1 MEQPPIDFDQW
12 IQNYELPPVE
22 FVAVFDPNT
31 GAVISVGP
39 SHAFKDQK
47 NKIVIDQELAESI
60 INAEIKINNCVV
72 DINSN
77 TIEVAEVQSVYKID
91 DVLHRITSTKYS
103 NTEKPDIYL
112 THSKKNK
119 KLKIELGKEFGG
131 TKKPKIPYR
140 QRNIIW
146 DGDTVMDFFITEY
159 NDPNL
164 TFETVSVKINELIGK
179 SKIIENIS
187 YENFSVYTR
196 RLFKN
201 YVIEYQ

>member
-1 MEQPPIDFDQW
+1 MEQKLMDFDQW
-12 IQNYELPPVE
+12 IQNYKLPLIE
-22 FVAVFDPNT
+22 FVAVFDPT
-31 GAVISVGP
+31 TMAVTSVGP
-39 SHAFKDQK
+39 SHAFTDQK
-47 NKIVIDQELAESI
+47 HKITIDQELAESI
-60 INAEIKINNCVV
+60 IKSEIKISNCVV

-77 TIEVAEVQSVYKID
+77 TIEVAEIQNMYKID
-91 DVLHRITSTKYS
+91 DILHRIISSKYS
-103 NTEKPDIYL
+103 DIEKPDVYL

-119 KLKIELGKEFGG
+119 TLKIELGKEFGG
-131 TKKPKIPYR
+131 TKNPKIPYR

-146 DGDTVMDFFITEY
+146 DGDTVMDFYITEY

-164 TFETVSVKINELIGK
+164 TLETVSVKINELVGK

-201 YVIEYQ
+201 YVIAYR

>member
-1 MEQPPIDFDQW
+1 MEQKLMDFDQW
-12 IQNYELPPVE
+12 IQNYKIPPIE
-22 FVAVFDPNT
+22 FVAVFDPAT
-31 GAVISVGP
+31 MAVTSVGP
-39 SHAFKDQK
+39 SHAFTDQK
-47 NKIVIDQELAESI
+47 HKITIDQELAESI
-60 INAEIKINNCVV
+60 IKSEIKISNCVV

-77 TIEVAEVQSVYKID
+77 TIEVAEIQNMYKID
-91 DVLHRITSTKYS
+91 DILHRIISSKYS
-103 NTEKPDIYL
+103 DIEKPDIYL

-119 KLKIELGKEFGG
+119 TLKIELGKEFGG
-131 TKKPKIPYR
+131 TKHPKIPYR

-146 DGDTVMDFFITEY
+146 DGDTVMDFYITEY

-164 TFETVSVKINELIGK
+164 TLETVSVKINELVGK

-201 YVIEYQ
+201 YVIAYR

>member
-1 MEQPPIDFDQW
+1 MEQKLMDFDQW
-12 IQNYELPPVE
+12 IQNYKLPLIE
-22 FVAVFDPNT
+22 FVAVFDPT
-31 GAVISVGP
+31 TMAVTSVGP
-39 SHAFKDQK
+39 SHAFTDQK
-47 NKIVIDQELAESI
+47 HKITIDQELAESI
-60 INAEIKINNCVV
+60 IKSEIKISNCVV

-77 TIEVAEVQSVYKID
+77 TIEVAEIQNMYKID
-91 DVLHRITSTKYS
+91 DILHRIISSKYS
-103 NTEKPDIYL
+103 DIEKPDIYL

-119 KLKIELGKEFGG
+119 TLKIELSKEFGG
-131 TKKPKIPYR
+131 TKHPKIPYR

-146 DGDTVMDFFITEY
+146 DGDTVMDFYITEY

-164 TFETVSVKINELIGK
+164 TLETVSVKINELVGK

-201 YVIEYQ
+201 YVIAYR

>member
-1 MEQPPIDFDQW
+1 MDFDQW
-12 IQNYELPPVE
+12 IQNYKIPPIE
-22 FVAVFDPNT
+22 FVAVFDPAT
-31 GAVISVGP
+31 MAVTSVGP
-39 SHAFKDQK
+39 SHAFTDQK
-47 NKIVIDQELAESI
+47 HKITIDQELAESI
-60 INAEIKINNCVV
+60 IKSEIKISNCVV

-77 TIEVAEVQSVYKID
+77 TIEVAEIQNMYKID
-91 DVLHRITSTKYS
+91 DILHRIISSKYS
-103 NTEKPDIYL
+103 DIEKPDIYL

-119 KLKIELGKEFGG
+119 TLKIELGKEFGG
-131 TKKPKIPYR
+131 TKHPKIPYR

-146 DGDTVMDFFITEY
+146 DGDTVMDFYITEY

-164 TFETVSVKINELIGK
+164 TLETVSVKINELVGK

-201 YVIEYQ
+201 YVIAYR

>member
-1 MEQPPIDFDQW
+1 MEQKLMDFDQW
-12 IQNYELPPVE
+12 IQNYKLPLIE
-22 FVAVFDPNT
+22 FVAVFDPT
-31 GAVISVGP
+31 TMAVTSVGP
-39 SHAFKDQK
+39 SHAFTDQK
-47 NKIVIDQELAESI
+47 HKITIDQELAESI
-60 INAEIKINNCVV
+60 IKSEIKISNCVV

-77 TIEVAEVQSVYKID
+77 TIEVAEIQNMYKID
-91 DVLHRITSTKYS
+91 DILHRIISSKYS
-103 NTEKPDIYL
+103 DIEKPDIYL

-119 KLKIELGKEFGG
+119 TLKIELGKEFGG
-131 TKKPKIPYR
+131 TKHPKIPYR

-146 DGDTVMDFFITEY
+146 DGDTVMDFYITEY

-164 TFETVSVKINELIGK
+164 TLETVSVKINELVGK

-201 YVIEYQ
+201 YVIAYR

>member
-1 MEQPPIDFDQW
+1 MEQELEDFDQW
-12 IQNYELPPVE
+12 IQNYKLPPTE

-47 NKIVIDQELAESI
+47 HKIVIDQELAESI
-60 INAEIKINNCVV
+60 NNSEIRINNCVV

-77 TIEVAEVQSVYKID
+77 TIEVAEIQSVYKID
-91 DVLHRITSTKYS
+91 DVLHRIASTKYS
-103 NTEKPDIYL
+103 NIEKPDMYL
-112 THSKKNK
+112 THNKKNK
-119 KLKIELGKEFGG
+119 TLKIELGKEFGG
-131 TKKPKIPYR
+131 TKKSKIPYR

-164 TFETVSVKINELIGK
+164 TFETVSVKINDLIGK
-179 SKIIENIS
+179 SKIIENVS

-201 YVIEYQ
+201 YVIEYR

>member
-1 MEQPPIDFDQW
+1 MEQKLMDFDQW
-12 IQNYELPPVE
+12 IQNYKLPLIE
-22 FVAVFDPNT
+22 FVAVFDPT
-31 GAVISVGP
+31 TMAVTSVGP
-39 SHAFKDQK
+39 SHAFTDQK
-47 NKIVIDQELAESI
+47 HKITIDQELAESI
-60 INAEIKINNCVV
+60 IKSEIKISNCVV

-77 TIEVAEVQSVYKID
+77 TIEVAEIQNMYKID
-91 DVLHRITSTKYS
+91 DILHRIISSKYS
-103 NTEKPDIYL
+103 DIEKPDVYL

-119 KLKIELGKEFGG
+119 TLKIELGKEFGG

-146 DGDTVMDFFITEY
+146 DGDTVMDFYITEY

-164 TFETVSVKINELIGK
+164 TLETVSVKINELVGK

-201 YVIEYQ
+201 YVIAYR

>member
-1 MEQPPIDFDQW
+1 MEQKLMYFDQW
-12 IQNYELPPVE
+12 IQNYKIPPIE
-22 FVAVFDPNT
+22 FVAVFDPAT
-31 GAVISVGP
+31 MAVTSVGP
-39 SHAFKDQK
+39 SHAFTDQK
-47 NKIVIDQELAESI
+47 HKITIDQELAESI
-60 INAEIKINNCVV
+60 IKSEIKISNCVV

-77 TIEVAEVQSVYKID
+77 TIEVAEIQNMYKID
-91 DVLHRITSTKYS
+91 DILHRIISSKYS
-103 NTEKPDIYL
+103 DIEKPDIYL

-119 KLKIELGKEFGG
+119 TLKIELGKEFGG
-131 TKKPKIPYR
+131 TKHPKIPYR

-146 DGDTVMDFFITEY
+146 DGDTVMDFYITEY

-164 TFETVSVKINELIGK
+164 TLETVSVKINELVGK

-201 YVIEYQ
+201 YVIAYR

>member
-1 MEQPPIDFDQW
+1 MEQKLMDFDQW
-12 IQNYELPPVE
+12 IQNYKLPPTE
-22 FVAVFDPNT
+22 FVAVFDPT
-31 GAVISVGP
+31 TMAVTSVGP
-39 SHAFKDQK
+39 SHAFTNQK
-47 NKIVIDQELAESI
+47 HKITIDQELAESI
-60 INAEIKINNCVV
+60 INSEIKISNCVV

-77 TIEVAEVQSVYKID
+77 TVEVAEIQNMYKID
-91 DVLHRITSTKYS
+91 DILHRIISSKYS
-103 NTEKPDIYL
+103 DIEKPDVYL

-119 KLKIELGKEFGG
+119 TLKIELGKEFGG

-146 DGDTVMDFFITEY
+146 DGDTVMDFYITEY

-164 TFETVSVKINELIGK
+164 TLETVSVKINELVGK

-201 YVIEYQ
+201 YVIAYR

>member
-1 MEQPPIDFDQW
+1 MEQKLMDFDQW
-12 IQNYELPPVE
+12 IQNYKPPLIE
-22 FVAVFDPNT
+22 FVAVFDPT
-31 GAVISVGP
+31 TMAVTSVGP
-39 SHAFKDQK
+39 SHAFTDQK
-47 NKIVIDQELAESI
+47 HKITIDQELAESI
-60 INAEIKINNCVV
+60 IKSEIKISNCVV

-77 TIEVAEVQSVYKID
+77 TIEVAEIQNMYKID
-91 DVLHRITSTKYS
+91 DILHRIISSKYS
-103 NTEKPDIYL
+103 DIEKPDIYL

-119 KLKIELGKEFGG
+119 TLKIELGKEFGG
-131 TKKPKIPYR
+131 TKHPKIPYR

-146 DGDTVMDFFITEY
+146 DGDTVMDFYITEY

-164 TFETVSVKINELIGK
+164 TLETVSVKINELVGK

-201 YVIEYQ
+201 YVIAYR

>member
-1 MEQPPIDFDQW
+1 MEQALEDFDQW
-12 IQNYELPPVE
+12 IQNYELPPAE

-31 GAVISVGP
+31 GSVISVGP

-47 NKIVIDQELAESI
+47 HKIVIDQELAESI
-60 INAEIKINNCVV
+60 INSEIKINNCVV

-77 TIEVAEVQSVYKID
+77 TIEVAEIQSVYKID
-91 DVLHRITSTKYS
+91 DVLHRIASTKYS
-103 NTEKPDIYL
+103 NIEKPDVYL
-112 THSKKNK
+112 THNKKNK
-119 KLKIELGKEFGG
+119 TLKIELGKEFGG
-131 TKKPKIPYR
+131 TKKPKVPYR

-164 TFETVSVKINELIGK
+164 TFETVSVKINELISK
-179 SKIIENIS
+179 SKIIENVS

-201 YVIEYQ
+201 YVIEYR

>member
-1 MEQPPIDFDQW
+1 MEQKLMDFDQW
-12 IQNYELPPVE
+12 IQNYKLPLIE
-22 FVAVFDPNT
+22 FVAVFDPT
-31 GAVISVGP
+31 TMAVTSVGP
-39 SHAFKDQK
+39 SHAFTDQK
-47 NKIVIDQELAESI
+47 HKITIDQELAESI
-60 INAEIKINNCVV
+60 INSEIKISNCVV

-77 TIEVAEVQSVYKID
+77 TVEVAEIQNMYKID
-91 DVLHRITSTKYS
+91 DILHRIISSKYS
-103 NTEKPDIYL
+103 DIEKPDVYL

-119 KLKIELGKEFGG
+119 TLKIELGKEFGG

-146 DGDTVMDFFITEY
+146 DGDTVMDFYITEY

-164 TFETVSVKINELIGK
+164 TLETVSVKINELVGK

-201 YVIEYQ
+201 YVIAYR

>member
-1 MEQPPIDFDQW
+1 MEQKLMDFDQW
-12 IQNYELPPVE
+12 IQNYKPPLIE
-22 FVAVFDPNT
+22 FVAVFDPT
-31 GAVISVGP
+31 TMAVTSVGP
-39 SHAFKDQK
+39 SHAFTNQK
-47 NKIVIDQELAESI
+47 HKITIDQELAESI
-60 INAEIKINNCVV
+60 INSEIKISNCVV

-77 TIEVAEVQSVYKID
+77 TVEVAEIQNMYKID
-91 DVLHRITSTKYS
+91 DILHRIISSKYS
-103 NTEKPDIYL
+103 DIEKPDIYL

-119 KLKIELGKEFGG
+119 TLKIELGKEFGG
-131 TKKPKIPYR
+131 TKHPKIPYR

-146 DGDTVMDFFITEY
+146 DGDTVMDFYITEY

-164 TFETVSVKINELIGK
+164 TLETVSVKINELVGK

-201 YVIEYQ
+201 YVIAYR

>member
-1 MEQPPIDFDQW
+1 MEQKLMDFDQW
-12 IQNYELPPVE
+12 IQNYKLPLIE
-22 FVAVFDPNT
+22 FVAVFDPT
-31 GAVISVGP
+31 TLAVTSVGP
-39 SHAFKDQK
+39 SHAFTDQK
-47 NKIVIDQELAESI
+47 HKITIDQELAESI
-60 INAEIKINNCVV
+60 IKSEIKISNCVV

-77 TIEVAEVQSVYKID
+77 TIEVAEIQNMYKID
-91 DVLHRITSTKYS
+91 DILHRIISSKYS
-103 NTEKPDIYL
+103 DIEKPDIYL

-119 KLKIELGKEFGG
+119 TLKIELGKEFGG
-131 TKKPKIPYR
+131 TKHPKIPYR

-146 DGDTVMDFFITEY
+146 DGDTVMDFYITEY

-164 TFETVSVKINELIGK
+164 TLETVSVKINELVGK

-201 YVIEYQ
+201 YVIAYR

>member
-1 MEQPPIDFDQW
+1 MEQKLMDFDQW
-12 IQNYELPPVE
+12 IQNYKIPPIE
-22 FVAVFDPNT
+22 FVAVFDPAT
-31 GAVISVGP
+31 MAVTSVGP
-39 SHAFKDQK
+39 SHAFTDQK
-47 NKIVIDQELAESI
+47 HKITIDQELAESI
-60 INAEIKINNCVV
+60 INSEIKISNCVV

-77 TIEVAEVQSVYKID
+77 TVEVAEIQNMYKID
-91 DVLHRITSTKYS
+91 DILHRIISSKYS
-103 NTEKPDIYL
+103 DIEKPDIYL

-119 KLKIELGKEFGG
+119 TLKIELGKEFGG
-131 TKKPKIPYR
+131 TKHPKIPYR

-146 DGDTVMDFFITEY
+146 DGDTVMDFYITEY

-164 TFETVSVKINELIGK
+164 TLETVSVKINELVGK

-201 YVIEYQ
+201 YVIAYR

>member
-1 MEQPPIDFDQW
+1 MDFDQW
-12 IQNYELPPVE
+12 IQNYKPPLIE
-22 FVAVFDPNT
+22 FVAVFDPT
-31 GAVISVGP
+31 TMAVTSVGP
-39 SHAFKDQK
+39 SHAFTDQK
-47 NKIVIDQELAESI
+47 HKITIDQELAESI
-60 INAEIKINNCVV
+60 IKSEIKISNCVV

-77 TIEVAEVQSVYKID
+77 TIEVAEIQNMYKID
-91 DVLHRITSTKYS
+91 DILHRIISSKYS
-103 NTEKPDIYL
+103 DIEKPDIYL

-119 KLKIELGKEFGG
+119 TLKIELGKEFGG
-131 TKKPKIPYR
+131 TKHPKIPYR

-146 DGDTVMDFFITEY
+146 DGDTVMDFYITEY

-164 TFETVSVKINELIGK
+164 TLETVSVKINELVGK

-201 YVIEYQ
+201 YVIAYR

>member
-1 MEQPPIDFDQW
+1 MDFDQW
-12 IQNYELPPVE
+12 IQNYKLPLIE
-22 FVAVFDPNT
+22 FVAVFDPT
-31 GAVISVGP
+31 TMAVTSVGP
-39 SHAFKDQK
+39 SHAFTDQK
-47 NKIVIDQELAESI
+47 HKITIDQELAESI
-60 INAEIKINNCVV
+60 IKSEIKISNCVV

-77 TIEVAEVQSVYKID
+77 TIEVAEIQNMYKID
-91 DVLHRITSTKYS
+91 DILHRIISSKYS
-103 NTEKPDIYL
+103 DIEKPDIYL

-119 KLKIELGKEFGG
+119 TLKIELGKEFGG
-131 TKKPKIPYR
+131 TKHPKIPYR

-146 DGDTVMDFFITEY
+146 DGDTVMDFYITEY

-164 TFETVSVKINELIGK
+164 TLETVSVKINELVGK

-201 YVIEYQ
+201 YVIAYR